1 MENHRIIR
9 SNAFDSK
16 TPNLQ
21 HYGVLG
27 MKWGVRRTPEQL
39 GRHIIKKGTTMYRT
53 TVDTNESTKGSTYV
67 TYLPPDRDL
76 YRFYGGHRR
85 GKQLYEKRYKLSKD
99 LVVPSRNELTEAI
112 YEVVKKD
119 VDNKFLREVAQTRV
133 DWLSKDPN
141 YINIV
146 WNAEDEQV
154 RSDIRKLS
162 GGEASQIYES
172 AKYLTRKRLTD
183 NVENFIQEIANE
195 SPYEIMGDI
204 TPFFGGA
211 TKTRQ
216 AVIDELKKRG
226 YNAMVDEASVGGK
239 RDLYRE
245 GVDPIIV
252 FDQEET
258 MNQIRV
264 KPVTKSMQNQ
274 AQRNYMKWNT
284 VANLYSKNKQ
294 W

>member
-1 MENHRIIR
+1 METYRFIR
-9 SNAFDSK
+9 SDAARDGTSS
-16 TPNLQ
+16 LQ
-21 HYGVLG
+21 HYGILG

-39 GRHIIKKGTTMYRT
+39 GHHRIKKGTIMYRT
-53 TVDTNESTKGSTYV
+53 TVNPDESAQGSTYA

-76 YRFYGGHRR
+76 YRFWGGHRR

-99 LVVPSRNELTEAI
+99 LVVPSRTELTEAI
-112 YEVVKKD
+112 YDVIKKD
-119 VDNKFLREVAQTRV
+119 VDNNFLKEIAKIRI
-133 DWLSKDPN
+133 DWLSNDPS
-141 YINIV
+141 YVKII
-146 WNAEDEQV
+146 WNSTDEQT
-154 RSDIRKLS
+154 RSDISKAS
-162 GGEASQIYES
+162 GGNALQTYAF
-172 AKYLTRKRLTD
+172 AKSLTRKRLID
-183 NVENFIQEIANE
+183 AADNFIQKISNE

-211 TKTRQ
+211 TRTRQ
-216 AVIDELKKRG
+216 AVIDELKNRG

-258 MNQIRV
+258 MSPV
-264 KPVTKSMQNQ
+264 STKPVTKSMQNRARQ
-274 AQRNYMKWNT
+274 NYMKWNA
-284 VANLYSKNKQ
+284 VANRHSKNNQ